1 MIFVYKALNSKG
13 EEITDTVDAANETA
27 ARQKI
32 RKSGL
37 YPVKISEQ
45 GKAPASGSRISSL
58 KHYADSINE
67 FISKSGAKKQ
77 VGLFSRQMSTLLR
90 AGMPLLT
97 ALNDIIEQ
105 IDNKTFKNI
114 IIDVREKIEEGTS
127 FSGALAKHSDIFS
140 EIYINMIRV
149 GENLGSLDEV
159 VARLADMEQ
168 KKVFLLS
175 RIRAALWYPIFMLTF
190 SMLILVFLLVK
201 IIPTISAIF
210 VEQNRELPL
219 PTKIVLGLS
228 NFLTDFWILIPL
240 FFLLLWYLYKR
251 ASATPEGRRKIDEY
265 KMKLPLASRLYN
277 KLIVYRFTMNL
288 GMLMTNR
295 VDLLKCFEI
304 VKKIV
309 NNCIIEEKIERAAKN
324 IQEGASIAQ
333 ALKKDEFLPKLV
345 IGMISAGE
353 ASDKVDEM
361 LVNIGNVYEN
371 EIDMLVT
378 SLTGIIEPLIIILMG
393 VIIGVIVL
401 SVMMPIMEMNL
412 MVQ

>member
-1 MIFVYKALNSKG
+1 MIFQYRAINSSG
-13 EEITDTVDAANETA
+13 EEITDTIDAPGEAA
-27 ARQKI
+27 ARLKI
-32 RKSGL
+32 RQAGLYVVSIRNKDTKSGSG
-37 YPVKISEQ
+37 VKFAGVRNIFNNL
-45 GKAPASGSRISSL
+45 GDL
-58 KHYADSINE
+58 
-67 FISKSGAKKQ
+67 ISKNSAKKQ

-97 ALNDIIEQ
+97 SLNDIIEQ
-105 IDNKTFKNI
+105 IENKTFKNI
-114 IIDVREKIEEGTS
+114 IIDVREKIEEGSS
-127 FSGALAKHSDIFS
+127 FSSALARHSDIFS
-140 EIYINMIRV
+140 EIYINMIKV

-159 VARLADMEQ
+159 VERLAEMEQ
-168 KKVFLLS
+168 KKVFLVN
-175 RIRAALWYPIFMLTF
+175 RIRAALWYPVFMLTF
-190 SMLILVFLLVK
+190 SMLILIFLLVK

-210 VEQNRELPL
+210 IEQKRELPF
-219 PTKIVLGLS
+219 PTQIVLGLS
-228 NFLTDFWILIPL
+228 NFLKDFWILIPL
-240 FFLLLWYLYKR
+240 LFFILYYLYKR
-251 ASATPEGRRKIDEY
+251 ISSTPEGKRRIDDY
-265 KMKLPLASRLYN
+265 KMKLPLFNRLYN

-288 GMLMTNR
+288 GVLMTNR

-309 NNCIIEEKIERAAKN
+309 NNVIIEEKIDKAAKR

-333 ALKKDEFLPKLV
+333 SLKKDDFLPKLV
-345 IGMISAGE
+345 IGMIAAGE

-371 EIDMLVT
+371 EIDMVVT
-378 SLTGIIEPLIIILMG
+378 SLTGIVEPLIIVLMG